1 MNKFYFKTWLVLACF
16 TVLTCTVSCSKDDSQ
31 EDIEKLEAKTIAD
44 EILQLVNT
52 HRASVAKSA
61 LSKNDLATQLAEE
74 HTLFMIE
81 QNEIS
86 HENSDQRGFRLI
98 NEEQANKVGENVAFK
113 YKTAQEV
120 MEAWLNSSGHKKNI
134 EADYTHIGIGAV
146 KNDAGIYYY
155 TQVFFRK

>member
-1 MNKFYFKTWLVLACF
+1 MKNFYPKAWFIIACF
-16 TVLTCTVSCSKDDSQ
+16 TVLTFTISCSKDDSQ
-31 EDIEKLEAKTIAD
+31 ENIEKQEANSISN
-44 EILQLVNT
+44 EILQLVNA
-52 HRASVAKSA
+52 HRVNLGKAA

-74 HTLFMIE
+74 HSKYMVD

-86 HENSDQRGFRLI
+86 HDNSDKRGLRLI
-98 NEEQANKVGENVAFK
+98 NEEQANKVGENVAYK
-113 YKTAQEV
+113 YKNAEEV

-146 KNDAGIYYY
+146 KNDVGIYYF